1 MTTNKTTKHV
11 IVNGSVAKQV
21 ANILTKQIINED
33 YLVGEYL
40 PTEEELC
47 ATFGIG
53 RSSVREAIKT
63 LESRGLV
70 RKLQG
75 KGVVVVDES
84 IEATAE
90 LLRIGLEFHKT
101 SLRDLM
107 DFRVALEIKMCELAS
122 IRATDEQIDQMQKY
136 ITAMKQSNQT
146 MEEFAQFDYLFH
158 ESIANASGNSVVI
171 LMIKTLRPLL
181 YNQIV
186 YTLNPNFNAEF
197 SMHLHEKIF
206 LAIKERK
213 TRGAIRAMREHLYE
227 TQRIIAELEAEP
239 ITQI

>member
-1 MTTNKTTKHV
+1 MTTIKPTAQHV
-11 IVNGSVAKQV
+11 ITNGSVAKQV
-21 ANILTKQIINED
+21 ANILTQQIIDDEFH
-33 YLVGEYL
+33 VGDYL

-84 IEATAE
+84 VEATAE
-90 LLRIGLEFHKT
+90 MLRIGLEFHKT

-107 DFRVALEIKMCELAS
+107 DFRVALETKMTQLAAM
-122 IRATDEQIDQMQKY
+122 RATDEDIEEIQKY
-136 ITAMKQSNQT
+136 VTLMKGSNPS
-146 MEEFAQFDYLFH
+146 MEEFAEYDYLFH
-158 ESIANASGNSVVI
+158 ESVANASGNSVVI

-181 YNQIV
+181 YNQII
-186 YTLNPNFNAEF
+186 YTLNPNFDPNF

-206 LAIKERK
+206 EAIKAKQPR
-213 TRGAIRAMREHLYE
+213 RAIRAMVEHLSE
-227 TQRIIAELEAEP
+227 TQRIIADLEEQSP
-239 ITQI
+239 Q